1 MKRTPIKVK
10 THANCRYSEC
20 GKEFKK
26 FKSTDKYCSS
36 SCEVSDKGFKEK
48 KKPKPIPK
56 VSVKRKIE
64 NLKYSALRIEFL
76 GKKENKI
83 CPITKQ
89 PTTEVHHMAGRIG
102 FADEWA
108 RLNNI
113 PLLIDVRYFLAVSR
127 NGHRWIEENPVE
139 AKKMRYSVDRLTL
152 K

>member
-10 THANCRYSEC
+10 THANCRYLEC

-36 SCEVSDKGFKEK
+36 SCEVLDKGFKEK

-56 VSVKRKIE
+56 ISDKRKID

-83 CPITKQ
+83 CPITKK
-89 PTTEVHHMAGRIG
+89 PTTDIHHKKGRVG
-102 FADEWA
+102 S
-108 RLNNI
+108 
-113 PLLIDVRYFLAVSR
+113 LLLDTRFWIALSR
-127 NGHRWIEENPVE
+127 EGHKFVEENPIW
-139 AKKMRYSVDRLTL
+139 AKENGYSLDRLSVQQHL
-152 K
+152 ACG

>member
-1 MKRTPIKVK
+1 MKRTPIRVK

-56 VSVKRKIE
+56 VSAKRMVD

-76 GKKENKI
+76 GKKENRI

-89 PTTEVHHMAGRIG
+89 PTTEVHHTYCGKDRAKYY
-102 FADEWA
+102 
-108 RLNNI
+108 L
-113 PLLIDVRYFLAVSR
+113 DVSTWLAVSR
-127 NGHRWIEENPVE
+127 KGHNWIHDNPKE
-139 AKKMRYSVDRLTL
+139 ARELGFL

>member
-10 THANCRYSEC
+10 THANCRYLEC

-36 SCEVSDKGFKEK
+36 SCEVLDKGFKEK

-56 VSVKRKIE
+56 VSDKRKIE

-76 GKKENKI
+76 GKKENSI

-89 PTTEVHHMAGRIG
+89 HTTEVHHKIGRIG

-113 PLLIDVRYFLAVSR
+113 SLLIDVRYFLGVSR
-127 NGHRWIEENPVE
+127 NGN
-139 AKKMRYSVDRLTL
+139 
-152 K
+152 